1 MASKFRAKDRPVTPH
16 VKEDLA
22 AAVAARREVGEQY
35 EDHVAAALAQ
45 RIETFSDERVEAAM
59 GRTRKRA
66 KSDLEAFLKVATPV
80 LGFGIV
86 LSIVGAIVAG
96 SNGFLAVLGMIFLI
110 NAIWLYARASH
121 ITQGYA

>member
-1 MASKFRAKDRPVTPH
+1 MPKVSKFRSKGHPEAHRLQ
-16 VKEDLA
+16 EDLA
-22 AAVAARREVGEQY
+22 AAVAARRELGEQY

-45 RIETFSDERVEAAM
+45 RIETFIDERVEVAM
-59 GRTRKRA
+59 ERTRKRA
-66 KSDLEAFLKVATPV
+66 RSDSEAFLKVATPV

-110 NAIWLYARASH
+110 NVIWLWRSR
-121 ITQGYA
+121 